1 MSGQGQGVG
10 TARKQEL
17 FFHANAVGMRI
28 FVSKPQLSR
37 FPFWLFDG
45 NCGSGWND
53 EVGVI
58 GSPINAHL
66 VADQLG
72 LAASRRQFYFC
83 DRNQT
88 SMLALQ
94 ARLAAD
100 PAWEACSYLH
110 NGDNEEGLALFGQ
123 RIVDREKPE
132 FAVGAVIVDPNG
144 WFYRDRKGEGPPID
158 GLQAFAQQF
167 KRIDIILN
175 LNVRTYCLQKGQL
188 QKGRGPDVMPP
199 REVLSCLH
207 RENWLV
213 GQIKVGQS
221 RFWVAVGRNV
231 ATGDHRR
238 VGLYHLDSEEG
249 REVMLFAESGRQGG
263 LFNAPSISALPNV
276 QRVSKT
282 SSVPLGSRAG
292 DASGERP
299 VQVRRP
305 SD

>member
-1 MSGQGQGVG
+1 VQGQGIG

-17 FFHANAVGMRI
+17 FYHANAVGMRI
-28 FVSKPQLSR
+28 VVSKAQLSR

-58 GSPINAHL
+58 GSPINAHK
-66 VADQLG
+66 VADWVG

-83 DRNQT
+83 DRNRA
-88 SMLALQ
+88 SMVALQ
-94 ARLAAD
+94 DRLAAD
-100 PAWEACSYLH
+100 PAWEACSHLL

-123 RIVDREKPE
+123 RIADREKPE

-175 LNVRTYCLQKGQL
+175 LNVRTYVLQKGQA
-188 QKGRGPDVMPP
+188 QKGHGPGVMRPT
-199 REVLSCLH
+199 EVLRCLH
-207 RENWLV
+207 RNNWLV
-213 GQIKVGQS
+213 GRIKVGQS

-231 ATGDHRR
+231 ATGDHRK
-238 VGLYHLDSEEG
+238 VGLYHIDSKEG

-263 LFNAPSISALPNV
+263 LFDAPDIAALPNL
-276 QRVSKT
+276 QRVSQAPGL
-282 SSVPLGSRAG
+282 PLSPSAG
-292 DASGERP
+292 NASGERTVP
-299 VQVRRP
+299 MRRP
-305 SD
+305 GD